1 MTYTSDKDKD
11 FSTGIKSGDKRCFKC
26 NGPVYFTSEHAET
39 PSSKPTRNPS
49 TGKVIPLDP
58 STHEYHEC
66 KPEDIEAYRATDEYK
81 KRISEWISKQG
92 SAQNIGNTSIS
103 KGTDVISSSHDATN
117 NNNSDNNNLTLGKI
131 LARIDYTNAVLE
143 QVQTDFKAD
152 MAAIKNALSIDTDRL
167 SSDDAQN

>member
-1 MTYTSDKDKD
+1 MSD
-11 FSTGIKSGDKRCFKC
+11 
-26 NGPVYFTSEHAET
+26 
-39 PSSKPTRNPS
+39 
-49 TGKVIPLDP
+49 
-58 STHEYHEC
+58 
-66 KPEDIEAYRATDEYK
+66 K

-152 MAAIKNALSIDTDRL
+152 MAAIKNALSIDTDRS